1 VSSKSLVEFK
11 GTKDGI
17 IVQFSP
23 DIEMDKLLVSLKKK
37 LTEGS
42 HFFKGAKIISLTG
55 RDLEDEEVEAIIT
68 LVRTDFD
75 LDIVDRP
82 YKKALKIDIDEE
94 SLSDE
99 KSEDLLKTM
108 TVKSNTVFHRGT
120 LRSGKRIESEADLV
134 VLGDV
139 NPGAELVANGN
150 IVVMGYLRGVAH
162 AGRNGDPKSFVSANK
177 LQPTQ
182 LRIGALITRAP
193 DEGHDDPDYPE
204 IAFIRNN
211 NIIIEPIL

>member
-1 VSSKSLVEFK
+1 MSPKSLVEFK

-17 IVQFSP
+17 VVQ
-23 DIEMDKLLVSLKKK
+23 LLSDTDFDPIMVELKKK
-37 LTEGS
+37 LTEGKS
-42 HFFKGAKIISLTG
+42 FFKGAKIISIVG
-55 RDLEDEEVEAIIT
+55 RDMSDDEIEKIQSVVRDEYNLE
-68 LVRTDFD
+68 
-75 LDIVDRP
+75 IVDRP
-82 YKKALKIDIDEE
+82 YKKALKIGIDEE
-94 SLSDE
+94 MTESM
-99 KSEDLLKTM
+99 SEEQHAQEA
-108 TVKSNTVFHRGT
+108 VKSTTVFHRGT

-139 NPGAELVANGN
+139 NPGAELIAAGN

-162 AGRNGDPKSFVSANK
+162 AGRNGDPKAFVSANK

-182 LRIGALITRAP
+182 LRIGALITRSP

-211 NIIIEPIL
+211 NIIIEPII

>member
-1 VSSKSLVEFK
+1 LSSKSIVEFK

-17 IVQFSP
+17 IVQLIP
-23 DIEMDKLLVSLKKK
+23 DCEIDQILVEMKKK

-42 HFFKGAKIISLTG
+42 NFFKGAKIISIVG
-55 RDLEDEEVEAIIT
+55 RDMENDEIETIKSM
-68 LVRTDFD
+68 VRADFD

-82 YKKALKIDIDEE
+82 YKKALKIGIDEE
-94 SLSDE
+94 MAE
-99 KSEDLLKTM
+99 THIAQNKAEMVYKST
-108 TVKSNTVFHRGT
+108 TIFHRGT

-139 NPGAELVANGN
+139 NPGAELIANGN

-162 AGRNGDPKSFVSANK
+162 AGRSGDPKAFVSANK

-182 LRIGALITRAP
+182 LRIGALITRSP

-211 NIIIEPIL
+211 NIIIEPII

>member
-1 VSSKSLVEFK
+1 MSPKSLVEFK

-17 IVQFSP
+17 IVQLMP
-23 DIEMDKLLVSLKKK
+23 DQEMDQILIEMKKK

-42 HFFKGAKIISLTG
+42 NFFKGAKIISIVG
-55 RDLEDEEVEAIIT
+55 RDMEDDEIETIKA
-68 LVRTDFD
+68 LVRKDFD
-75 LDIVDRP
+75 LEIVDRP
-82 YKKALKIDIDEE
+82 YKKALKIGIDEE
-94 SLSDE
+94 MAE
-99 KSEDLLKTM
+99 THIAQNRAEMVYKST
-108 TVKSNTVFHRGT
+108 TIFHRGT

-139 NPGAELVANGN
+139 NPGAELIANGN

-162 AGRNGDPKSFVSANK
+162 AGRNGDPKAFVSANK

-182 LRIGALITRAP
+182 LRIGALITRSP

-211 NIIIEPIL
+211 NIIIEPII

>member
-1 VSSKSLVEFK
+1 MSSKSFVEFK

-23 DIEMDKLLVSLKKK
+23 DKDMESIFIELKKK
-37 LTEGS
+37 LTEGVN
-42 HFFKGAKIISLTG
+42 FFKGAKIISIVG
-55 RDLEDEEVEAIIT
+55 RDMADDEIEAIKT
-68 LVRTDFD
+68 LVREEFK
-75 LDIVDRP
+75 LDIVERP
-82 YKKALKIDIDEE
+82 YKKALKIDIDEDTIVEEDSNVVLE
-94 SLSDE
+94 SIE
-99 KSEDLLKTM
+99 IKST
-108 TVKSNTVFHRGT
+108 TVFHRGT

>member
-1 VSSKSLVEFK
+1 MSSKSFVEFK

-23 DIEMDKLLVSLKKK
+23 DKDMDSIFIELKKK
-37 LTEGS
+37 LTEGNN
-42 HFFKGAKIISLTG
+42 FFKGAKIISIVG
-55 RDLEDEEVEAIIT
+55 RDMADEEIEAIKT
-68 LVRTDFD
+68 LVREEFN
-75 LDIVDRP
+75 LDIVERP
-82 YKKALKIDIDEE
+82 YKKALKIDIDEDTILE
-94 SLSDE
+94 EDTNVVM
-99 KSEDLLKTM
+99 KSIEI
-108 TVKSNTVFHRGT
+108 KSTTIFHRGT
-120 LRSGKRIESEADLV
+120 LRSGKRIESDADLV